1 MDPEQVALL
10 VKHEWKLAYVT
21 PLYRFRHTELKLYS
35 KHLAAFIMAEK
46 QQGVAV
52 EVGLEAGFKIT
63 ISTVSG
69 LAETE
74 DDAETIFIQVNYR
87 LCAHHYISALV
98 THAVCVIYVLLSLS
112 TVEFLYLIG

>member
-21 PLYRFRHTELKLYS
+21 PLYRFRHTQLKLYS
-35 KHLAAFIMAEK
+35 KHLTAFIVAEK

-52 EVGLEAGFKIT
+52 EVGPEAGLKVTIT
-63 ISTVSG
+63 AVPG

-74 DDAETIFIQVNYR
+74 NDAETILVQVNSCFE
-87 LCAHHYISALV
+87 CAHHSVCILV
-98 THAVCVIYVLLSLS
+98 SRAVTGRCFI
-112 TVEFLYLIG
+112 FPHCC